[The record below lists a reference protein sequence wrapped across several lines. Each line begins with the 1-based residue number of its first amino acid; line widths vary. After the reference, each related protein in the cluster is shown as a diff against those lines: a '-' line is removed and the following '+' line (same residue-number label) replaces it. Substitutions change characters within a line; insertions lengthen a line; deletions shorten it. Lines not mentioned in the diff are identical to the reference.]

1 MKALGYTTL
10 AVGVLFLFSGYGAVF
25 SFFMIP
31 LGIVMLIRSEKAGTL
46 EQLGY
51 TILPIYI
58 LLLVLGYGPVVNFTF
73 FLLGLLLDGRP

>member
-1 MKALGYTTL
+1 MKFQGYVTL
-10 AVGVLFLFSGYGAVF
+10 AIGILFLLSLWLAIF

-51 TILPIYI
+51 TTLAIGILII
-58 LLLVLGYGPVVNFTF
+58 ICFFEEVVNFF
-73 FLLGLLLDGRP
+73 IFLLEFIP